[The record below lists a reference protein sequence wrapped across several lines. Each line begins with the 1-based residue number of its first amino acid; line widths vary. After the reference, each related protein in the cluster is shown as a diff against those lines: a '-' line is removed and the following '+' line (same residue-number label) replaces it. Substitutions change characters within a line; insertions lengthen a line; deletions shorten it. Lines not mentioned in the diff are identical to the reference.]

1 MNLIEKLIE
10 QREKER
16 DEARDLARQK
26 ERYIAS
32 KLIRY
37 VIDKKGRKVSV
48 QIDLTKHRQLG
59 EHIEQ
64 FLVSRALREAA
75 ECAESTPKRR
85 RRRVLKR
92 RPAKPARGA

>member
-1 MNLIEKLIE
+1 MMKKIRHVFE
-10 QREKER
+10 QIQKTPVGVQYAV
-16 DEARDLARQK
+16 DE
-26 ERYIAS
+26 
-32 KLIRY
+32 
-37 VIDKKGRKVSV
+37 KGRKVSV